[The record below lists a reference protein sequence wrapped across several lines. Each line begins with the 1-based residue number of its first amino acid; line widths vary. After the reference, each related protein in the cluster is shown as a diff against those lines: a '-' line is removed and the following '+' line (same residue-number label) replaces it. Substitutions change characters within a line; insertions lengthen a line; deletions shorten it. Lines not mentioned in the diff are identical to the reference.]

1 MTADSS
7 PIDENT
13 ERPDKD
19 RAQAALDKTPSDI
32 LRTAAAV
39 AENRRLL
46 AIVREKRRENH
57 FADKFRTI
65 IVGHP

>member
-1 MTADSS
+1 MTPGSS

-13 ERPDKD
+13 ERPDRE
-19 RAQAALDKTPSDI
+19 RAQAALDQTPSDM

-46 AIVREKRRENH
+46 AIVRTKRSENH
-57 FADKFRTI
+57 FVDKFRTI
-65 IVGHP
+65 IIGHP